1 MCVCVCVCGGG
12 GGGGGG
18 DSKGEIA
25 VLTASNI
32 QERAMLG
39 RHPKVG
45 RPSVKHHLKLLWGC
59 SYGDGAVVYRPLN
72 SHYLVV

>member
-1 MCVCVCVCGGG
+1 MCVC
-12 GGGGGG
+12 GGGG

-32 QERAMLG
+32 QERAMFG

-45 RPSVKHHLKLLWGC
+45 RPSVKHHLKLLWGVPMVM
-59 SYGDGAVVYRPLN
+59 GP
-72 SHYLVV
+72 